1 MTNLPTTS
9 PNSQIASQKQSN
21 LFRFIKT
28 NEELQIAQSVEQS
41 ELISNLN
48 DLTPLLQVI
57 SKWRVYVGVP
67 KGDVAEELAIIT
79 EFIYKN
85 FGHLTIKELELAI
98 NLSVLRKLDDVD
110 FFGSF
115 SVMYVGKVLESY
127 LYYRKR
133 TMADAIR
140 RMEKDRYEELE
151 KKSRPTPEQESEL
164 TKEII
169 SDFYK
174 QYKEEG
180 QITDILNI
188 CWFFFRKHKWLNP
201 TRKDYDDAMDWANK
215 QYDKLNKGFFSRVED
230 NKEQK
235 IKILARNYCVQNY
248 FSTIDINVVL
258 KNIKPE
264 LFA

>member
-1 MTNLPTTS
+1 M
-9 PNSQIASQKQSN
+9 QIVQS
-21 LFRFIKT
+21 I
-28 NEELQIAQSVEQS
+28 EQS
-41 ELISNLN
+41 ELISNLK

-85 FGHLTIKELELAI
+85 FGHLTLKELELAI
-98 NLSVLRKLDDVD
+98 NLSVLRKLDDVE
-110 FFGSF
+110 FYGTF
-115 SVMYVGKVLESY
+115 SVMYVGKVIESY

-140 RMEKDRYEELE
+140 LMEKQKYDDIE
-151 KKSRPTPEQESEL
+151 KQNKPTPEQEAEL

-180 QITDILNI
+180 HINDILNI
-188 CWFFFRKHKWLNP
+188 CWFFFRKYKWITP
-201 TRKDYDDAMDWANK
+201 TRSEYDDAMAWAEK
-215 QYDKLNKGFFSRVED
+215 QYDKLNKGFFSRVEND
-230 NKEQK
+230 KEQK

-248 FSTIDINVVL
+248 FSTIDINVAL
-258 KNIKPE
+258 KNIKSE

>member
-1 MTNLPTTS
+1 M
-9 PNSQIASQKQSN
+9 
-21 LFRFIKT
+21 
-28 NEELQIAQSVEQS
+28 
-41 ELISNLN
+41 
-48 DLTPLLQVI
+48 QVI

-67 KGDVAEELAIIT
+67 KSDVSEELAIIT
-79 EFIYKN
+79 EFIFKN

-133 TMADAIR
+133 TMADPIR
-140 RMEKDRYEELE
+140 RMEKQKYEELE
-151 KKSRPTPEQESEL
+151 KQNKPTPQEEADL
-164 TKEII
+164 TREIL

-174 QYKEEG
+174 QYKEKG
-180 QITDILNI
+180 QINDILNI
-188 CWFFFRKHKWLNP
+188 CWFFLRKHKWLTP
-201 TRKDYDDAMDWANK
+201 SRQDYDDAMSWANK
-215 QYDKLNKGFFSRVED
+215 EYDKLNKGFFSRVQD
-230 NKEQK
+230 DKEQK

-248 FSTIDINVVL
+248 FSTINIEVVL

>member
-1 MTNLPTTS
+1 M
-9 PNSQIASQKQSN
+9 Q
-21 LFRFIKT
+21 
-28 NEELQIAQSVEQS
+28 
-41 ELISNLN
+41 

-67 KGDVAEELAIIT
+67 KSDVSEELAIIT

-98 NLSVLRKLDDVD
+98 NLSVLRKLEDVD
-110 FFGSF
+110 FFGTF

-127 LYYRKR
+127 MYYRKR
-133 TMADAIR
+133 TMADPIR
-140 RMEKDRYEELE
+140 RMEKQKYEELE
-151 KKSRPTPEQESEL
+151 KRNKPTPQEEADL
-164 TKEII
+164 TKEIL

-180 QITDILNI
+180 QINDILNI
-188 CWFFFRKHKWLNP
+188 CWFFLRKHKWLTPN
-201 TRKDYDDAMDWANK
+201 RKEYDDAMDWANK
-215 QYDKLNKGFFSRVED
+215 EYDKLNKGFFSRVQD
-230 NKEQK
+230 DKEQK

-248 FSTIDINVVL
+248 FSKIDINVVL

>member
-1 MTNLPTTS
+1 M
-9 PNSQIASQKQSN
+9 
-21 LFRFIKT
+21 
-28 NEELQIAQSVEQS
+28 
-41 ELISNLN
+41 
-48 DLTPLLQVI
+48 QVI

-67 KGDVAEELAIIT
+67 KSDVSEELAIIT

-133 TMADAIR
+133 TMADPIR
-140 RMEKDRYEELE
+140 RMEKQKYEELE
-151 KKSRPTPEQESEL
+151 KQNKPTPQEEADL
-164 TKEII
+164 TREIL

-174 QYKEEG
+174 QYREEG
-180 QITDILNI
+180 QINDILNI
-188 CWFFFRKHKWLNP
+188 CWFFLRKHKWLTP
-201 TRKDYDDAMDWANK
+201 SRKDYDDAMEWANK
-215 QYDKLNKGFFSRVED
+215 EYDKLNKGFFSRVQD
-230 NKEQK
+230 DKEQK

-258 KNIKPE
+258 KNIIPE

>member
-1 MTNLPTTS
+1 ML
-9 PNSQIASQKQSN
+9 QKQNN
-21 LFRFIKT
+21 LSQFIET
-28 NEELQIAQSVEQS
+28 NDELQIVNSIEQS
-41 ELISNLN
+41 KQISSLS
-48 DLTPLLQVI
+48 DITPLLQVV

-67 KGDVAEELAIIT
+67 KNDVSEELAIIT
-79 EFIYKN
+79 EFIFTN
-85 FGHLTIKELELAI
+85 FGFLTLKELELAI

-110 FFGSF
+110 FYGSF
-115 SVMYVGKVLESY
+115 SAVYVGKVLDSY

-140 RMEKDRYEELE
+140 RQEKYNYQQLE
-151 KKSRPTPEQESEL
+151 IQNKPTPEQETEL

-180 QITDILNI
+180 KINDVLNI

-201 TRKDYDDAMDWANK
+201 TRKDYDDAMAWATTEHEK
-215 QYDKLNKGFFSRVED
+215 VERDFFTRVKE
-230 NKEQK
+230 NKETK
-235 IKILARNYCVQNY
+235 IKIIARNYCVMNY

-264 LFA
+264 LFV